1 MKVYEYNNP
10 FSNDNLLLRVEFLGR
25 AYIIRL
31 AFSVEDTGYE
41 FERPDVSP
49 IIREMR
55 RPDGT
60 KIEEEDVA
68 SDIGISWDEFF
79 HGDYVHKFWDA
90 IETAKIIMII
100 SYDPAKFTE
109 HKFCHYWDGKLRVV
123 HLKDFSKSGSSNRRI
138 EFEKGGP
145 TEEGYYHRSVSYW
158 ISKSI
163 HGHFVYRCSQSEGRD
178 CDGRHAHEQVDR
190 VPLAELGMRP
200 EWERVK
206 SRNYDQ
212 FAQAAGY

>member
-68 SDIGISWDEFF
+68 IVFEIFECLHEFDIEIKQLTTQLLNAE
-79 HGDYVHKFWDA
+79 
-90 IETAKIIMII
+90 
-100 SYDPAKFTE
+100 
-109 HKFCHYWDGKLRVV
+109 
-123 HLKDFSKSGSSNRRI
+123 
-138 EFEKGGP
+138 
-145 TEEGYYHRSVSYW
+145 
-158 ISKSI
+158 
-163 HGHFVYRCSQSEGRD
+163 
-178 CDGRHAHEQVDR
+178 DR
-190 VPLAELGMRP
+190 LAALCR
-200 EWERVK
+200 
-206 SRNYDQ
+206 
-212 FAQAAGY
+212 F